1 MKYKTK
7 PQNPNRQQ
15 FNAWQIATQG
25 GKLSRVSVAKYRKAY
40 RAAFL
45 LDWLNDYADKCAN
58 YDNDAER
65 YNEEQSQKMGQRLES
80 LAQRTAE
87 ALAPLGLE
95 FFNCSHLYGIT
106 RKGEQKQ
113 IYIKYE

>member
-1 MKYKTK
+1 MKYKTH
-7 PQNPNRQQ
+7 RTSDRRDH

-25 GKLSRVSVAKYRKAY
+25 GKLSRVSVSKYRKAY
-40 RAAFL
+40 RAAFYL
-45 LDWLNDYADKCAN
+45 NWLNDYADKCAE

-65 YNEEQSQKMGQRLES
+65 YNECTSTRMGRRLEE
-80 LAQRTAE
+80 LAATTAR
-87 ALAPLGLE
+87 LLDPFGLV

>member
-7 PQNPNRQQ
+7 TKQNDRQH

-25 GKLSRVSVAKYRKAY
+25 GQLSRVSVSKYRKAY

-45 LDWLNDYADKCAN
+45 LNWLNDYADKCAE

-65 YNEEQSQKMGQRLES
+65 YTEEGSKKMARRLE
-80 LAQRTAE
+80 QREHAAAE
-87 ALAPLGLE
+87 ALAPLGLV
-95 FFNCSHLYGIT
+95 FSCCSHLYGIKT
-106 RKGEQKQ
+106 KNNSKE
-113 IYIKYE
+113 IYIRY

>member
-7 PQNPNRQQ
+7 KTSNSRQD

-25 GKLSRVSVAKYRKAY
+25 GKLSRVSVSRYRKAY
-40 RAAFL
+40 RAAFFL
-45 LDWLNDYADKCAN
+45 NWLNDYADKCAN
-58 YDNDAER
+58 YDNTAET
-65 YNEEQSQKMGQRLES
+65 YNEKTSERMGRRLEE
-80 LAQRTAE
+80 LETTTAQH
-87 ALAPLGLE
+87 LAPLGLV

>member
-1 MKYKTK
+1 MKYKTQK
-7 PQNPNRQQ
+7 TSNSRAH

-25 GKLSRVSVAKYRKAY
+25 GKLSRVSVSKYRKAC

-45 LDWLNDYADKCAN
+45 LDWLNDYADKCAE
-58 YDNDAER
+58 YDNDPER
-65 YNEEQSQKMGQRLES
+65 YNERAAARMGRRLEN
-80 LAQRTAE
+80 LERRTAQ
-87 ALAPLGLE
+87 ALAPLGLV
-95 FFNCSHLYGIT
+95 FLCCSHLYGIT